1 VKNEDEGMQFRVA
14 ILGCGTVGG
23 GVARILTE
31 QKAALSERAGRE
43 IVLARIVDLTPDRSA
58 ERHGIPRKLF
68 AGEGAELTLAQA
80 AAETQRLLEDSTIDL
95 VVETVGGSGDDILA
109 TARGV
114 LERGKHLVT
123 ANKALLA
130 KHGDEI
136 LAVAREKGKGV
147 GFEAAV
153 SAAIPIIKG
162 LNECLTGDEIQS
174 ISGILN
180 GTSNYILSKMDH
192 DGQSFADA
200 LRDAQAKGYAEADPT
215 LDINGGDAGH
225 KLTLLLRLA
234 FGLDVTYEQVA
245 RQGIDTVTAGDVAF
259 AHEMQG
265 VIKLICHAQRVG
277 DAVHAAVRPMI
288 VKHTNLLSK
297 IDGATNAIRVI
308 GKYAGEI
315 VLIGQGAGSL
325 ETGSAIVSDIVFLA
339 RHGEQALPRVA
350 STDFELKSLGEL
362 SLPYNIVFETADL
375 PGMTGVVTTAIGRQ
389 RINID
394 TVSHNRH
401 QVDHAEFAIATMP
414 CTRSQ
419 VEWAIRDIQA
429 NHPGALLSE
438 PRYMPILV

>member
-1 VKNEDEGMQFRVA
+1 MQFRVA

-23 GVARILTE
+23 GVARILLE
-31 QKAALSERAGRE
+31 QREVLGARVGRE
-43 IVLARIVDLTPDRSA
+43 VVLARIVDLVPEQASK
-58 ERHGIPRKLF
+58 RHGIPRKLF
-68 AGEGAELTLAQA
+68 AGDGAELTPAQA
-80 AAETQRLLEDSTIDL
+80 AAETERILEDPNIDL
-95 VVETVGGSGDDILA
+95 VVETIGGSGPEILA
-109 TARGV
+109 TTKGA

-130 KHGDEI
+130 KYSGDL
-136 LAVAREKGKGV
+136 LATAREHGKGV

-174 ISGILN
+174 ISGIMN
-180 GTSNYILSKMDH
+180 GTSNYILSRMT
-192 DGQSFADA
+192 ADA
-200 LRDAQAKGYAEADPT
+200 RSFDEALKDAQAKGYAEADPT

-225 KLTLLLRLA
+225 KLTLVLRLA
-234 FGLDVTYEQVA
+234 FGLELAFEDLP

-277 DAVHAAVRPMI
+277 DAVHAAVCPMI

-297 IDGATNAIRVI
+297 IDGATNAIRIV
-308 GKYAGEI
+308 GRYAGEI

-339 RHGEQALPRVA
+339 RHGEQALPKVA
-350 STDFELKSLGEL
+350 ATDFELRPLGEL
-362 SLPYNIVFETADL
+362 ELPYHIVFETADT
-375 PGMTGVVTTAIGRQ
+375 PGMTGIVTTAIGRQ

-414 CTRSQ
+414 CTRAQ
-419 VEWAIRDIQA
+419 VDWAIRDIQA
-429 NHPGALLSE
+429 NHPGSLLGE
-438 PRYMPILV
+438 PRVMPILV

>member
-1 VKNEDEGMQFRVA
+1 MQFRVA

-23 GVARILTE
+23 GVARILLE
-31 QKAALSERAGRE
+31 QREALAERAGRE
-43 IVLARIVDLTPDRSA
+43 IVIARIVDLVPDKASA
-58 ERHGIPRKLF
+58 RHEIPRKLF
-68 AGEGAELTLAQA
+68 AGDGAELTLAQA
-80 AAETQRLLEDSTIDL
+80 EAETQRVLEDASIDL
-95 VVETVGGSGDDILA
+95 VVETVGGSGPTILA
-109 TARGV
+109 TARNV
-114 LERGKHLVT
+114 LQHRKHLVT

-130 KHGDEI
+130 IHGEEI
-136 LAVAREKGKGV
+136 LAVAREHGRAV

-162 LNECLTGDEIQS
+162 LTECLTGDEIQS

-192 DGQSFADA
+192 DGQTFAEA

-234 FGLDVTYEQVA
+234 FGLDVTNEQVA

-259 AHEMQG
+259 AHEMNG

-288 VKHTNLLSK
+288 VKRSNLLSN
-297 IDGATNAIRVI
+297 IDGATNAIRVM
-308 GKYAGEI
+308 GRYAGEI

-339 RHGEQALPRVA
+339 RHGERALPKVA
-350 STDFELKSLGEL
+350 STDFELRPLGEL
-362 SLPYNIVFETADL
+362 VLPYNIVFETADM

-429 NHPGALLSE
+429 NNPGALLSE

>member
-1 VKNEDEGMQFRVA
+1 MQFRIA

-23 GVARILTE
+23 GVARILLE
-31 QKAALSERAGRE
+31 QRDVLAERAGRE
-43 IVLARIVDLTPDRSA
+43 IAIARIVDLLPEKASA
-58 ERHGIPRKLF
+58 RHDIPRKLF
-68 AGEGAELTLAQA
+68 AGESAELTLAQA
-80 AAETQRLLEDSTIDL
+80 EAETKRVLEDATVDL
-95 VVETVGGSGDDILA
+95 VVETVGGSGPAILA

-114 LERGKHLVT
+114 LQSGKHLVT

-130 KHGDEI
+130 LHGDEI
-136 LAVAREKGKGV
+136 LGVAREHGRAV

-215 LDINGGDAGH
+215 LDVNGGDAGH

-234 FGLDVTYEQVA
+234 FGLDVANEQVS

-259 AHEMQG
+259 AHEMNG

-277 DAVHAAVRPMI
+277 DGVHAAVRPMI
-288 VKHTNLLSK
+288 VKRTNLLSN
-297 IDGATNAIRVI
+297 IDGATNAIRVMCR
-308 GKYAGEI
+308 YAGEI

-339 RHGEQALPRVA
+339 RHGERALPKVA
-350 STDFELKSLGEL
+350 ATDFELRPLGEL
-362 SLPYNIVFETADL
+362 TLPYNIVFETADT

-401 QVDHAEFAIATMP
+401 AVDHAEFAIATMP

>member
-1 VKNEDEGMQFRVA
+1 MQFRVA

-23 GVARILTE
+23 GVARILLE
-31 QKAALSERAGRE
+31 QREALAERAGRE
-43 IVLARIVDLTPDRSA
+43 IVIARIVDLLPDKASA
-58 ERHGIPRKLF
+58 RHEIPRKLF
-68 AGEGAELTLAQA
+68 AGEGGELTLAQA
-80 AAETQRLLEDSTIDL
+80 EAETKRVLEDASIDL
-95 VVETVGGSGDDILA
+95 VVETVGGSGPAILA
-109 TARGV
+109 TARNV
-114 LERGKHLVT
+114 LQHRKHLVT

-130 KHGDEI
+130 IHGEEI
-136 LAVAREKGKGV
+136 LAVAREHGRAV

-192 DGQSFADA
+192 EGQSFAEA

-234 FGLDVTYEQVA
+234 FGLDVANEQVA

-259 AHEMQG
+259 AHEMNG

-277 DAVHAAVRPMI
+277 DGVHAAVRPMI
-288 VKHTNLLSK
+288 VKRSNLLSN
-297 IDGATNAIRVI
+297 IDGATNAIRVMCR
-308 GKYAGEI
+308 YAGEI

-339 RHGEQALPRVA
+339 RHGERALPKVA
-350 STDFELKSLGEL
+350 STDFELRPLGEL
-362 SLPYNIVFETADL
+362 VLPYNIVFETADL

>member
-1 VKNEDEGMQFRVA
+1 MQFRVA

-23 GVARILTE
+23 GVARILLE
-31 QKAALSERAGRE
+31 QKEALRDRAGRE
-43 IVLARIVDLTPDRSA
+43 VILARIVDLVPEASA
-58 ERHGIPRKLF
+58 KRHGIPRKLF
-68 AGEGAELTLAQA
+68 AGEGEELTLAQA
-80 AAETQRLLEDSTIDL
+80 EAETKRILEDPHIDL
-95 VVETVGGSGDDILA
+95 VVETIGGSGPAILA
-109 TARGV
+109 IAHGV
-114 LERGKHLVT
+114 LESGKHLVT
-123 ANKALLA
+123 ANKSLLA
-130 KHGDEI
+130 KHGEEL
-136 LAVAREKGKGV
+136 LAAARQREKAV

-153 SAAIPIIKG
+153 SAAIPIIKV
-162 LNECLTGDEIQS
+162 LNECLTGDEIMS
-174 ISGILN
+174 ISGIMN
-180 GTSNYILSKMDH
+180 GTSNYILSKMDS
-192 DGQSFADA
+192 DGQSFAGA
-200 LRDAQAKGYAEADPT
+200 LADAQAKGYAEADPT

-225 KLTLLLRLA
+225 KLTLVLRLA
-234 FGLDVTYEQVA
+234 FGLDVDFDTLP

-277 DAVHAAVRPMI
+277 DEVHAAVCPMI
-288 VKHTNLLSK
+288 VKRTNLLSK

-308 GKYAGEI
+308 GRYAGEI

-339 RHGEQALPRVA
+339 RHGEHALPKVA
-350 STDFELKSLGEL
+350 TTDFDLRPLSELE
-362 SLPYNIVFETADL
+362 LPYNVVFETADI

-438 PRYMPILV
+438 PRVMPILV